1 MIEMDAT
8 ELSYLN
14 KNTLKV
20 TDKNDVDAIEFV
32 RFYLKGQSFLYN
44 QIRKMVGC
52 MI

>member
-1 MIEMDAT
+1 MEANEFMYVNT
-8 ELSYLN
+8 E
-14 KNTLKV
+14 TLKV
-20 TDKNDVDAIEFV
+20 TTVDDPKGIEFV